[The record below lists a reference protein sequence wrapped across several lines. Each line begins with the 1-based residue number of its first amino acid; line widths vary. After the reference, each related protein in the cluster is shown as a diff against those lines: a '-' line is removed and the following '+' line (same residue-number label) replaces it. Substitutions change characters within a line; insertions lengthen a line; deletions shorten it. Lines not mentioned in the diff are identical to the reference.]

1 MSQPPHDTPTKA
13 TAEQGLVML
22 DGPGGL
28 ALSMTPAAADAS
40 AKALARAAEE
50 AEAQNSGE
58 VPDRGGGR
66 SVGA

>member
-1 MSQPPHDTPTKA
+1 MSHPPYDTPIGA
-13 TAEQGLVML
+13 TAEQGLVLL

-50 AEAQNSGE
+50 AEAQTSGE
-58 VPDRGGGR
+58 VSDGGSGR